1 MAFKSS
7 LINNTKYLCNENGGV
22 AYSNT
27 GDPRLD
33 YFSLIVRG
41 SSVEKINNI
50 LDKCWD
56 ISPLD
61 TIKLIFNKRDCRK
74 DEKGNGGSGEKEI
87 FLISLIWLRTK
98 NYSSFE
104 KNFQHI
110 PFYGSYKDWCRL
122 CEKNTD
128 IKFLAAK
135 LFALQLKDDIDNFKE
150 RKNVSLAAKYAPSI
164 NSHYDKICQLPGFI
178 AIELGLKRNWE
189 RIYRKQFLSPLRA
202 HINIVE
208 TKMCSKDWENIDY
221 SSVPSQ
227 AMQLYKNSFKKHS
240 PVTFENWLVEVS
252 EGKKKINSQQLQPH
266 ELAKGYLCNNGFD
279 FWSIGISKTDPVIEE
294 QWKSLL
300 QKTKE
305 YYNFENTVIVSDLSG
320 SMYGTPILV
329 SYTLGCLV
337 AKLSKPPF
345 DNLLISFSEEP
356 SFHDLSI
363 YETLHDCIKSLKEA
377 NFSIGL
383 RTDLYKTFEIII
395 NKAKL
400 NNVKDADFPKVLI
413 IITDMQ
419 FDAATSSN
427 ENKPI
432 LERIDELFSKTEYT
446 RPNIVFWNV
455 RDVYNSA
462 ATIND
467 PKLALVSGFSTST
480 FANIL
485 QGKDLSPMSVLRETL
500 DCGRYD
506 ILKV

>member
-7 LINNTKYLCNENGGV
+7 LIGNTEYLCNENGGV

-33 YFSLIVRG
+33 YFSLVVRG
-41 SSVEKINNI
+41 SSEEKINNI

-98 NYSSFE
+98 NYSSFD

-122 CEKNTD
+122 CEKNKD

-135 LFALQLKDDIDNFKE
+135 HFAAQLKCDLDEFKE
-150 RKNVSLAAKYAPSI
+150 NKNISLAAKYIPSI
-164 NSHYDKICQLPGFI
+164 NSHYDKVCQLPGFI
-178 AIELGLKRNWE
+178 AIELGLGKNWQRE
-189 RIYRKQFLSPLRA
+189 YRKNFLSPLRK

-221 SSVPSQ
+221 SSVPSY
-227 AMQLYKNSFKKHS
+227 AMKLYKNSFRKHALND
-240 PVTFENWLVEVS
+240 FENWLDEVS
-252 EGKKKINSQQLQPH
+252 KGKKKINSQQLQPH
-266 ELAKGYLCNNGFD
+266 ELAKGYLLDGSY
-279 FWSIGISKTDPVIEE
+279 WQISNSKVDPVIEE
-294 QWKSLL
+294 QWKALL

-305 YYNFENTVIVSDLSG
+305 YYNFENTVVVSDLSG
-320 SMYGTPILV
+320 SMTGTPMLV

-356 SFHDLSI
+356 SFHDLSK
-363 YETLHDCIKSLKEA
+363 YETLHDCMKSLKEA

-383 RTDLYKTFEIII
+383 RTDLYKTFQIII
-395 NKAKL
+395 NKAQVNKL
-400 NNVKDADFPKVLI
+400 KDTDFPKVLI

-419 FDAATSSN
+419 FDSASYSQ

-455 RDVYNSA
+455 RDVNNTA

>member
-1 MAFKSS
+1 MTFKSS
-7 LINNTKYLCNENGGV
+7 LIKNNEYLFNENGGV

-33 YFSLIVRG
+33 YFSLVVRG
-41 SSVEKINNI
+41 SSKEKINNI
-50 LDKCWD
+50 LDKCWE

-87 FLISLIWLRTK
+87 FLLSLIWLRTK

-128 IKFLAAK
+128 IKFLTAK
-135 LFALQLKDDIDNFKE
+135 HFAIQLKRDLDDFKE
-150 RKNVSLAAKYAPSI
+150 RKNISLAAKYTPSL
-164 NSHYDKICQLPGFI
+164 NSHYDKVCQLPGFI
-178 AIELGLKRNWE
+178 AIELGLGKNWQRE
-189 RIYRKQFLSPLRA
+189 YRKKFLSPLRE

-221 SSVPSQ
+221 SSVPSH
-227 AMQLYKNSFKKHS
+227 AMKLYKDAFKKHT
-240 PVTFENWLVEVS
+240 PDIFENWLVEVS

-266 ELAKGYLCNNGFD
+266 EIAKGYLLNGNSCY
-279 FWSIGISKTDPVIEE
+279 WNTKISKANPVIEE
-294 QWKSLL
+294 QWKALL
-300 QKTKE
+300 KKTKE
-305 YYNFENTVIVSDLSG
+305 YYNFENTVVVSDLSG
-320 SMYGTPILV
+320 SMAGTPMLV

-356 SFHDLSI
+356 SFHDLSK
-363 YETLHDCIKSLKEA
+363 YETLHDCMKSLKEA

-383 RTDLYKTFEIII
+383 RTDLYKTFQIII
-395 NKAKL
+395 NKAQVNKL
-400 NNVKDADFPKVLI
+400 KDTDFPKVLI
-413 IITDMQ
+413 IVTDMQ
-419 FDAATSSN
+419 FDMATYSQQ
-427 ENKPI
+427 NKPI
-432 LERIDELFSKTEYT
+432 LERIDDLFSKTEYS

-455 RDVYNSA
+455 RDVNNTA
-462 ATIND
+462 ASIND
-467 PKLALVSGFSTST
+467 SKLALVSGFSTST
-480 FANIL
+480 FANLL
-485 QGKDLSPMSVLRETL
+485 QGKDLSPFKVLRDTL

-506 ILKV
+506 ILRV